1 MNAAF
6 SALTTPTINSRQ
18 LATLEAR
25 LESNPFT
32 SSVVDGRDLQSFDSQ
47 AARQGAVRVSDLPGI
62 GPLNGLYRDLL
73 RPQAAGSRLAPAIM
87 SFGRHIPGLGH
98 YGPRDLPRRA

>member
-1 MNAAF
+1 VPWPSAAASRRWPSRTIWNGAS
-6 SALTTPTINSRQ
+6 SAAGIAASGSCGT
-18 LATLEAR
+18 
-25 LESNPFT
+25 
-32 SSVVDGRDLQSFDSQ
+32 SFDSQ